1 MYNSIPVESLT
12 MSAEMVWAFLTFVA
26 TVFGMIFMPRG

>member
-1 MYNSIPVESLT
+1 MYNSIPIESLS

-26 TVFGMIFMPRG
+26 TVVGMIFVPRG

>member
-1 MYNSIPVESLT
+1 MDTIVPVESLS

-26 TVFGMIFMPRG
+26 TMFGMIFAPRG